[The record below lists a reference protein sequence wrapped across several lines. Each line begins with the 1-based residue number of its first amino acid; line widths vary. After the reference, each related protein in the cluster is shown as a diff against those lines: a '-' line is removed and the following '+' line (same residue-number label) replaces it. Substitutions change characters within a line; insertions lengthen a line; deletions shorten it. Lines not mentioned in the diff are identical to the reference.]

1 MNFLALENIWLARGG
16 CIRKKLYVNL
26 DCLSFAL
33 RLSKNN
39 LYRFLD
45 PLHVLWREG
54 CDGRCSHKAA
64 IRDGPDLVDQE
75 IGLSFDS
82 RVAVG
87 LRDYGCGAMAM
98 IVISPCFGP

>member
-1 MNFLALENIWLARGG
+1 VNFLALENIWLARGG

-45 PLHVLWREG
+45 PLHVL
-54 CDGRCSHKAA
+54 
-64 IRDGPDLVDQE
+64 
-75 IGLSFDS
+75 
-82 RVAVG
+82 
-87 LRDYGCGAMAM
+87 
-98 IVISPCFGP
+98 